1 MTHGVLLPG
10 VTDVVTPDFAKRL
23 ESLGYDTVWTGE
35 LWGTDAFVH
44 LSHVAHHTD
53 DIGLGTAIVNV
64 FSRSPAVL
72 ASAAATLQ
80 STTDRELRLGVG
92 TSTPKAIE
100 DLHGESFDRPARRIH
115 ETVELVK
122 AYTSGG
128 DERVEYDGELFDV
141 ADFPPLDADVP
152 LYVAALGPANR
163 RATGHV
169 ADGWIP
175 HMIPFSQLSEAFE
188 VVADAAREAG
198 RDPDDISVAP
208 YVPSAVSDD
217 AAAATKAVKGHIAYY
232 VGSGE
237 GYRKSVAQ
245 TFPEEADAVAEAWRD
260 GNRGDA
266 RDAVTDEMVSEL
278 GVAGTPEDAREQFRE
293 VAALETIDEPIV
305 VIPAQADEELT
316 KGTVEELSP
325 EQMG

>member
-10 VTDVVTPDFAKRL
+10 VTDVVTPDFASRL
-23 ESLGYDTVWTGE
+23 ESLDYDTVWTGE

-44 LSHVAHHTD
+44 LAHVAHHTD
-53 DIGLGTAIVNV
+53 DVGLGTAIVNV

-72 ASAAATLQ
+72 AAAASTLQ
-80 STTDRELRLGVG
+80 STTDRDLKLGVG
-92 TSTPKAIE
+92 ASTPKAIE
-100 DLHGESFDRPARRIH
+100 DLHGVDYDRPVRRIH

-122 AYTSGG
+122 AYTSGD
-128 DERVEYDGELFDV
+128 DERVDYDGELFDV
-141 ADFPPLDADVP
+141 ADFPPLDAEVP

-175 HMIPFSQLSEAFE
+175 HNVPFSHLSEAFE

-198 RDPDDISVAP
+198 RDPAAISVAP

-217 AAAATKAVKGHIAYY
+217 AEAATKAVKGHVAYY

-237 GYRKSVAQ
+237 GYRKAVAQ
-245 TFPEEADAVAEAWRD
+245 AFPEEADAVAEAWREGD
-260 GNRGDA
+260 RGDA

-293 VAALETIDEPIV
+293 IAVLETIDEPIV
-305 VIPAQADEELT
+305 VIPAQADEALT
-316 KGTVEELSP
+316 KRTVEELSP
-325 EQMG
+325 ARLG

>member
-1 MTHGVLLPG
+1 MTHGVLLPN
-10 VTDVVTPDFAKRL
+10 VTDVVTPDFAARL
-23 ESLGYDTVWTGE
+23 ESLDYDTVWTGE

-53 DIGLGTAIVNV
+53 DVGLGTAIVNV

-72 ASAAATLQ
+72 AAAASTLQ

-92 TSTPKAIE
+92 ASTPKAIE
-100 DLHGESFDRPARRIH
+100 DLHGVDYDRPVRRIH

-128 DERVEYDGELFDV
+128 DERVDYGDELFDV

-152 LYVAALGPANR
+152 VYVAALGPANR
-163 RATGHV
+163 RATGRV

-175 HMIPFSQLSEAFE
+175 HNVPFERLDDAFE
-188 VVADAAREAG
+188 VVADAAREAD
-198 RDPDDISVAP
+198 RDPDDVSVAP

-217 AAAATKAVKGHIAYY
+217 ADEATEAVKGHLAYY

-237 GYRKSVAQ
+237 GYRKAVAQ
-245 TFPEEADAVAEAWRD
+245 SFPEEADAVAEAWHEGD
-260 GNRGDA
+260 RGAA
-266 RDAVTDEMVSEL
+266 RDVVTDEMVAAL
-278 GVAGTPEDAREQFRE
+278 GVAGTPEDAREQFRS
-293 VAALETIDEPIV
+293 VAALDTIDEPIV
-305 VIPAQADEELT
+305 VVPAQADET
-316 KGTVEELSP
+316 MAKRTVEELSP
-325 EQMG
+325 AQM